1 MTQINYATISDSEL
15 KHYLV
20 THKDDQ
26 EAFYAYMDRRHSR
39 PNRVSIKL
47 DDPAWEE
54 KVLSAI
60 QAQLNS
66 K

>member
-1 MTQINYATISDSEL
+1 MTQINYATMSDAEL

-26 EAFYAYMDRRHSR
+26 EAFYAYMDRRRLRS
-39 PNRVSIKL
+39 NRVSIKF
-47 DDPAWEE
+47 DDPDWEE
-54 KVLSAI
+54 KILSAI